1 MEIIPNNI
9 MGRVQTI
16 FGVYTRVMMLTSVLI
31 AGWVTENLNPH
42 IGMNFASVHYL
53 IALIGII
60 VISKISNFR
69 KEIFKVKNHA

>member
-1 MEIIPNNI
+1 
-9 MGRVQTI
+9 
-16 FGVYTRVMMLTSVLI
+16 MMLTSVLI

-42 IGMNFASVHYL
+42 IGMNFASAHYL

-60 VISKISNFR
+60 VISKFSNFR

>member
-1 MEIIPNNI
+1 MEIIPNDI

-31 AGWVTENLNPH
+31 AGWVTENLNPY
-42 IGMNFASVHYL
+42 IGMNFASAHYL

-60 VISKISNFR
+60 VISKFSNFR